1 MDSTWGS
8 RELPVL
14 EAVIADFD
22 RVPEGGG
29 WPDGEDIA
37 ASTGLSVADVGAAL
51 LALDGQYITVV
62 RSGTAGSWHVTAVT
76 PDARRAAGQW
86 PSAEDLVE
94 QLAARIGEAAER
106 ETDPE
111 RKQRFKAVAR
121 GLGGVAKDVAVSFV
135 TAYLE
140 RLTSHV

>member
-37 ASTGLSVADVGAAL
+37 ASTGLPVADVGAAL
-51 LALDGQYITVV
+51 LALDGQYLTVV
-62 RSGTAGSWHVTAVT
+62 RSGTAGSWHITAVT
-76 PDARRAAGQW
+76 PDARRAVGQW
-86 PSAEDLVE
+86 PSAENLVE

-106 ETDPE
+106 ETDQD
-111 RKQRFKAVAR
+111 RKGKLQAVAR
-121 GLGGVAKDVAVSFV
+121 GLAGVAKGIAINVASS
-135 TAYLE
+135 LIE
-140 RLTSHV
+140 HPPLHL